1 MNLNIWGCCTDCL
14 YEFVYMEKG
23 HTKISTYSN
32 EMNTYKD
39 FHAFTYIS
47 MKIQVF
53 TTIKYTTE
61 YSNIQSSLFES

>member
-1 MNLNIWGCCTDCL
+1 
-14 YEFVYMEKG
+14 MEKG

>member
-1 MNLNIWGCCTDCL
+1 MNLNIWGCGTDCL
-14 YEFVYMEKG
+14 YEFEYVEKLL
-23 HTKISTYSN
+23 TKISTYSN
-32 EMNTYKD
+32 EMNAYKD

-47 MKIQVF
+47 MKIKVF